1 MRSLSE
7 IAFLKAPNGFLTAQ
21 KCFLIIPELRLRKV
35 LWVDSRVDS
44 MDVTNWTWAFLKDW
58 GEDLGKPSGRK
69 QRETVVETLT
79 TLPVM
84 LEQPKRTSGLQFSPM
99 LKTFIYSPWWLGGR
113 LLVRRSLWASLMIFI
128 KVLQQKFQP
137 GLCNFPPYHL
147 TRLLPCSDLSF
158 QIFLWLNTRG
168 SPLDLERAWG
178 QTLDRC
184 QQCRLSPSLE
194 PAALACRKESC

>member
-1 MRSLSE
+1 MGGQQSGQHGCHQLNMSISKGLGGGFRK
-7 IAFLKAPNGFLTAQ
+7 AF
-21 KCFLIIPELRLRKV
+21 RKE
-35 LWVDSRVDS
+35 
-44 MDVTNWTWAFLKDW
+44 A
-58 GEDLGKPSGRK
+58 G
-69 QRETVVETLT
+69 ETVVETLT

-147 TRLLPCSDLSF
+147 TRLLPCSDLSL

-168 SPLDLERAWG
+168 SPLDLERARG
-178 QTLDRC
+178 QALDRS
-184 QQCRLSPSLE
+184 QQCLLSPSLE

>member
-21 KCFLIIPELRLRKV
+21 KCFLIIPNLRLRKV
-35 LWVDSRVDS
+35 LRVDSRVDS
-44 MDVTNWTWAFLKDW
+44 MDVVSWTWAFLKDW
-58 GEDLGKPSGRK
+58 GEDLWKPSGRR
-69 QRETVVETLT
+69 QGEAVVETLT

-84 LEQPKRTSGLQFSPM
+84 LEQPKGTSGLQFSPM

-113 LLVRRSLWASLMIFI
+113 LLVCRSLWASLMIFI

-158 QIFLWLNTRG
+158 QIFLWLNTWG
-168 SPLDLERAWG
+168 SPLDLERTWG
-178 QTLDRC
+178 EALDRC

-194 PAALACRKESC
+194 PAALTCRKESC